1 MKCFDCGA
9 GLTLN
14 TKAKTKEWFCKTCS
28 GKYVSV
34 IYFSKMISEYEYNKL
49 VSEINV
55 SKVTS
60 SLNCS
65 ICTERMFKVFG
76 LLKSNEIETCRK
88 CKMVWLNGGEFE
100 KIQSDQN
107 IQLNKKLTV
116 QMPSTFERP
125 IDIRLSDDET
135 YFLGSHSF
143 GRFFQSVI
151 NHAILSSIAK
161 DYPIVAFFIGL
172 ILIVILFFIFI
183 YFFRFFRFLDFLLII
198 HR

>member
-1 MKCFDCGA
+1 MKCFDCDT
-9 GLTLN
+9 GLKLN
-14 TKAKTKEWFCKTCS
+14 TKAKSKEWLCQSCS

-34 IYFSKMISEYEYNKL
+34 SYFSEMISEYEYNKL
-49 VSEINV
+49 LSEISV

-60 SLNCS
+60 SLNCF
-65 ICTERMFKVFG
+65 ICTDRMFKIFG
-76 LLKSNEIETCRK
+76 FLKSNEIETCRK
-88 CKMVWLNGGEFE
+88 CKMVWLNGGESE

-116 QMPSTFERP
+116 QMPSAFVRP

-135 YFLGSHSF
+135 YFVGSHSF
-143 GRFFQSVI
+143 GRFFNSVI
-151 NHAILSSIAK
+151 NHTILSSIAK

-172 ILIVILFFIFI
+172 ILIAILFFIFV
-183 YFFRFFRFLDFLLII
+183 YFFMFFRFVDFLLII